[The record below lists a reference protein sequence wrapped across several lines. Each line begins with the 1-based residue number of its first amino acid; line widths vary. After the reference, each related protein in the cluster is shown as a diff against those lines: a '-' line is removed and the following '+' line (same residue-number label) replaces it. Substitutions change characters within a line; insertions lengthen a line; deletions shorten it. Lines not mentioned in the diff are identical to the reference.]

1 MKKRGLI
8 ERLEH
13 EPVICAEG
21 FLFEAERRGYLASGE
36 FVPEL
41 ALENPEALKN
51 IHIDFQHAGSD
62 VVEAFTY
69 NGHREKMRVIGKE
82 DLLEPLNRAA
92 LRIAKEVA
100 DNPGTEKEKN
110 LLAGNISNTNIHP
123 VDFRRNIITENVRL
137 NELVGKE
144 FFVGNIK
151 LKGHDLCRPCKYLQ
165 DKLRQNNFVKEF
177 LHTGGLRCEILTSGK
192 INVGDI
198 IKQKND

>member
-1 MKKRGLI
+1 MGKVVEIGITNIKGNQI
-8 ERLEH
+8 QK
-13 EPVICAEG
+13 VNK
-21 FLFEAERRGYLASGE
+21 
-36 FVPEL
+36 V
-41 ALENPEALKN
+41 EALKGKGLQNDRKFSENNQKKRQVTLIEIEN
-51 IHIDFQHAGSD
+51 INHF
-62 VVEAFTY
+62 
-69 NGHREKMRVIGKE
+69 N
-82 DLLEPLNRAA
+82 
-92 LRIAKEVA
+92 
-100 DNPGTEKEKN
+100 
-110 LLAGNISNTNIHP
+110 NISNTNIHP

-165 DKLRQNNFVKEF
+165 DKLKQNNFVKEF